1 MIYLDYNATTPLCDA
16 AREAMLPYLG
26 GKFGNPS
33 SVHAAGREARA
44 AIDNAR
50 DKIAALLHA
59 KPGEII
65 FTGGATESCNL
76 GVLGLARSASAG
88 GLPGVPSAK
97 PGHIISNKAEHHAV
111 LHAVEHL
118 EDREGF
124 EVTWLNVSKTGMVDL
139 DQLADSIR
147 PDTKLVSIM
156 TANNETGVIQPM
168 REISRICRERGVL
181 LHSDMVQAF
190 GKIPVIPSE
199 VENGAA
205 GKAATWTGRPEAERT
220 GSERIK
226 PRENIETLTQRDPS
240 IPKAFGTQDDLG
252 SLVDCASFAAHKFY
266 GPKGTGFLFLRSGLP
281 IEPLMF
287 GGAHENQ
294 RRPGTENVA
303 GVAGMAAAAEWV
315 LRNADGERQR
325 QAQLRDDFWTRIAKL
340 FPDAQQNGDPAH
352 RLANTLNAS
361 FIGVDSETM
370 LMALDL
376 EGVCASSGSAC
387 MVGSVR
393 ASHVLLAM
401 GLPMESARSAIRF
414 SLGRPTTA
422 EEIAGAADALE
433 QIAKR
438 TKDAREYALA

>member
-16 AREAMLPYLG
+16 AREAMMPYLNRY
-26 GKFGNPS
+26 FGNPS

-44 AIDNAR
+44 AIDDAR
-50 DKIAALLHA
+50 DKLAALLHA
-59 KPGEII
+59 KPSEII
-65 FTGGATESCNL
+65 FTSGATESCNL
-76 GVLGLARSASAG
+76 GVLGLARSASSRG
-88 GLPGVPSAK
+88 R
-97 PGHIISNKAEHHAV
+97 HIISNKAEHHAV

-118 EDREGF
+118 EKHEGF
-124 EVTWLNVSKTGMVDL
+124 EVTWLNVSKNGMVDL

-168 REISRICRERGVL
+168 HEISRICRDRGVL
-181 LHSDMVQAF
+181 LHSDIVQAF
-190 GKIPVIPSE
+190 GKLDIDV
-199 VENGAA
+199 
-205 GKAATWTGRPEAERT
+205 
-220 GSERIK
+220 
-226 PRENIETLTQRDPS
+226 
-240 IPKAFGTQDDLG
+240 
-252 SLVDCASFAAHKFY
+252 SLVDAGSFAAHKFY
-266 GPKGTGFLFLRSGLP
+266 GPKGTGFLFLRSGLS
-281 IEPLMF
+281 IQPLMF

-303 GVAGMAAAAEWV
+303 GVAGMAAAADWV
-315 LRNADGERQR
+315 LADADEERQR
-325 QAQLRDDFWTRIAKL
+325 EAELRDDFSTHIAKL
-340 FPDAQQNGDPAH
+340 FPDAQQNGDPIH
-352 RLANTLNAS
+352 RLANTLNTS

-414 SLGRPTTA
+414 SLGRRSTP
-422 EEIAGAADALE
+422 EEIANAADALGR
-433 QIAKR
+433 IAKR
-438 TKDAREYALA
+438 TKDAREYAVA

>member
-26 GKFGNPS
+26 RYFGNPS

-50 DKIAALLHA
+50 DKLGALLRA

-76 GVLGLARSASAG
+76 AVLGLARSSSSRG
-88 GLPGVPSAK
+88 
-97 PGHIISNKAEHHAV
+97 GHIISNKAEHHAV
-111 LHAVEHL
+111 LHPLEHL
-118 EDREGF
+118 EQHEGF
-124 EVTWLNVSKTGMVDL
+124 EVTWLNVSESGMVDL

-147 PDTKLVSIM
+147 PDTRLVSIM

-168 REISRICRERGVL
+168 REISQICRDRGVL

-190 GKIPVIPSE
+190 GKTDVD
-199 VENGAA
+199 V
-205 GKAATWTGRPEAERT
+205 
-220 GSERIK
+220 
-226 PRENIETLTQRDPS
+226 
-240 IPKAFGTQDDLG
+240 
-252 SLVDCASFAAHKFY
+252 SLVDVGSFAAHKFY
-266 GPKGTGFLFLRSGLP
+266 GPKGTGFLCLRAGLP
-281 IEPLMF
+281 IQPIMF

-303 GVAGMAAAAEWV
+303 GIAGMAAAAEWI
-315 LRNADGERQR
+315 LHDRETEQERR
-325 QAQLRDDFWTRIAKL
+325 AQLRDQLWRSIVNV
-340 FPDAQQNGDPAH
+340 FPDAQQNGDPTH

-376 EGVCASSGSAC
+376 EGICASSGSAC

-401 GLPMESARSAIRF
+401 GLPMERARSAIRL
-414 SLGRPTTA
+414 SLGKWTTA
-422 EEIAGAADALE
+422 EEIAATGNALDR
-433 QIAKR
+433 IAKR
-438 TKDAREYALA
+438 TKDAREYAVA

>member
-26 GKFGNPS
+26 RYFGNPS

-50 DKIAALLHA
+50 DKLGALLRA

-76 GVLGLARSASAG
+76 AVLGLARSSSSRG
-88 GLPGVPSAK
+88 
-97 PGHIISNKAEHHAV
+97 GHIISNKAEHHAV
-111 LHAVEHL
+111 LHPLEHL
-118 EDREGF
+118 EQHEGF
-124 EVTWLNVSKTGMVDL
+124 EVTWLNVSESGMVDL

-147 PDTKLVSIM
+147 PDTRLVSIM

-168 REISRICRERGVL
+168 REISQICRGRGVL

-190 GKIPVIPSE
+190 GKTDVD
-199 VENGAA
+199 V
-205 GKAATWTGRPEAERT
+205 
-220 GSERIK
+220 
-226 PRENIETLTQRDPS
+226 
-240 IPKAFGTQDDLG
+240 
-252 SLVDCASFAAHKFY
+252 SLVDVASFAAHKFY
-266 GPKGTGFLFLRSGLP
+266 GPKGTGFLCLRAGLP
-281 IEPLMF
+281 IQPIMF

-303 GVAGMAAAAEWV
+303 GIAGMAAAAEWI
-315 LRNADGERQR
+315 LRDRETEQERR
-325 QAQLRDDFWTRIAKL
+325 AQLRDQLWRSIVDV
-340 FPDAQQNGDPAH
+340 FPDAQQNGDPTH

-376 EGVCASSGSAC
+376 EGICASSGSAC

-401 GLPMESARSAIRF
+401 GLPMERARSAIRL
-414 SLGRPTTA
+414 SLGKWTTA
-422 EEIAGAADALE
+422 EEIAATGNALDR
-433 QIAKR
+433 IAKR